1 MANRDRFAGARAVEE
16 ASSRSMAGDLEA
28 ADGPPPP
35 PRRELKKVAGAKI
48 TTRHHHRK
56 PIRRGHSAVS

>member
-16 ASSRSMAGDLEA
+16 ASSRSMAGDLE
-28 ADGPPPP
+28 PLTV
-35 PRRELKKVAGAKI
+35 RRHHLGGELNKVAGAKI